1 MARMIRFPLI
11 MENGAEVRNL
21 EDLRENADIES
32 MIKYYLDG
40 RLYRWLTAFGYEEEA
55 TKIATLDEE
64 TCKKLFEV
72 LCLEYNDEQLSK
84 IDIDKIKSESVEQVK
99 QEECPELEKAKKITS
114 ESEIIDVVLEETN
127 TTLVP
132 VTSKYKEKGRNNIF
146 GFLSDDEYDI
156 LISHKID
163 DNINYAFVE
172 LFGLINN
179 IIGTGEKFV
188 INYFK
193 DDFIKMVKQILNKTN
208 SVNPEYDKI
217 IVEKIYPY
225 FCKHYFNN

>member
-11 MENGAEVRNL
+11 MKNGAEVRNL

-55 TKIATLDEE
+55 TKIDTLDEE
-64 TCKKLFEV
+64 TCKKLFEI

-99 QEECPELEKAKKITS
+99 QEEYPELEKAKKIIP
-114 ESEIIDVVLEETN
+114 ESDIIDVILEETN
-127 TTLVP
+127 TNLVH
-132 VTSKYKEKGRNNIF
+132 VTSKYKEKGKDNIF
-146 GFLSDDEYDI
+146 GFLTDDEYDVI
-156 LISHKID
+156 LKGDNSNGRFISKELTRTINDCIEIGKKYKSYFGYLKELID
-163 DNINYAFVE
+163 F
-172 LFGLINN
+172 
-179 IIGTGEKFV
+179 IITGEG
-188 INYFK
+188 
-193 DDFIKMVKQILNKTN
+193 

-217 IVEKIYPY
+217 MIKKVYPII
-225 FCKHYFNN
+225 CKNN